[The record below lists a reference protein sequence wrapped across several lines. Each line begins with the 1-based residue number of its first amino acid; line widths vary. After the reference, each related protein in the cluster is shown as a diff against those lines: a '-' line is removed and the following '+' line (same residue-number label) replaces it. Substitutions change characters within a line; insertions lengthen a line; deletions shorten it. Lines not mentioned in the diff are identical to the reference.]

1 MTAFSGQ
8 IKKKKI
14 SQYSSVRWWNLM
26 KVAQECFRSSWKI
39 HGKVVTS
46 AWHKRLL
53 LLLSAELSYHAHYLS
68 SKCFT
73 CIDFFFFKLNT
84 AWIVAL
90 LHVNNVNWNVIL
102 ILGHGLHN
110 VIRSLPLK
118 RGSNYNVKTVVRTC
132 LNLINDTDFK
142 KKKIWFQSALRSHIW
157 ASPTNTILMSP
168 TPPFSPAL
176 SSAVGS
182 PAPSLVPILV
192 LLWSCRTAP

>member
-1 MTAFSGQ
+1 M
-8 IKKKKI
+8 
-14 SQYSSVRWWNLM
+14 RWWNLM

-68 SKCFT
+68 SNCFKG
-73 CIDFFFFKLNT
+73 IDFFLKLNT

-118 RGSNYNVKTVVRTC
+118 RGSNYNVKTVVKTC
-132 LNLINDTDFK
+132 LNLINDTDLK
-142 KKKIWFQSALRSHIW
+142 KKSSGFRVHWEATSGLLPQIPFQW
-157 ASPTNTILMSP
+157 AQH
-168 TPPFSPAL
+168 PPFSPAL

-182 PAPSLVPILV
+182 PTPSFVPILV